1 MPKISFG
8 SFSSQ
13 ACKREPGGTGPTS
26 SGSEPSRCS
35 PPTDPRLAS
44 NRTQSH
50 VNSRLQV
57 NGTKKMVLQQLG
69 NVAGPVREEDPFTGV
84 EKDHALPVLEME
96 TQCIMWYVVVYF
108 YMYFIYRISI
118 AAVNISASAVKIKK
132 KKNLIAEHSDLII
145 RFRAPSFFLLSL
157 FDL

>member
-26 SGSEPSRCS
+26 SGSEPSRRS

-44 NRTQSH
+44 NRTRSH
-50 VNSRLQV
+50 INSRPQV
-57 NGTKKMVLQQLG
+57 NGEKNGAATAG
-69 NVAGPVREEDPFTGV
+69 EHSIAGPVRKEDRFTGV

-96 TQCIMWYVVVYF
+96 TQCIMWYVIVYF
-108 YMYFIYRISI
+108 YMYFIYRIALDCYSM
-118 AAVNISASAVKIKK
+118 V
-132 KKNLIAEHSDLII
+132 LE
-145 RFRAPSFFLLSL
+145 
-157 FDL
+157 